1 MSTIHARYA
10 AAITYAT
17 LHTALDQAARDTF
30 ALGYTRTAYPTP
42 GGYFRSLSAA
52 R

>member
-1 MSTIHARYA
+1 MSRTCTRYA

-17 LHTALDQAARDTF
+17 LHTALDQADRDAF
-30 ALGYTRTAYPTP
+30 AIGYARTAYPTP
-42 GGYFRSLSAA
+42 AAYFRSLG